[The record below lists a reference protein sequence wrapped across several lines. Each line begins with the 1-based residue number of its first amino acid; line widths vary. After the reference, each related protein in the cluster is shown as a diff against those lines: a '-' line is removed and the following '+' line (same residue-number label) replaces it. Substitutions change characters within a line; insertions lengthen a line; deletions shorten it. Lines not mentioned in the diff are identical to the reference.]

1 VFHWETVRKI
11 IVATRVTRYTRYI
24 LAHE

>member
-1 VFHWETVRKI
+1 VRKI